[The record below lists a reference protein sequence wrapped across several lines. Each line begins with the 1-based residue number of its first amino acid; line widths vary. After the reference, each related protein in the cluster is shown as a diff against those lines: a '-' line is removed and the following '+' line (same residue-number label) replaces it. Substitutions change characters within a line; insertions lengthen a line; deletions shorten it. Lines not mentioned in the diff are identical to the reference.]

1 MKVLFIFFT
10 IFCFFSQEVENTKVL
25 PMDNTFAKPSTSCLD
40 VYGFSKLFDQSGCSF
55 DCDLATSEFHDC
67 LVSQIDLYETER
79 KKVFTSLGF
88 GETGPPLTGTVNPC
102 IFHLKEVGVPI
113 CERYGTVLI
122 LTT

>member
-1 MKVLFIFFT
+1 
-10 IFCFFSQEVENTKVL
+10 
-25 PMDNTFAKPSTSCLD
+25 MDNTFAKPSTSCLD

-102 IFHLKEVGVPI
+102 IFHLKEVVVPI
-113 CERYGTVLI
+113 CERYGTVSNLS
-122 LTT
+122 T